1 MDKSFFCIATVFPT
15 QKMQMASHCGMH
27 VPQPNGASGVKSII
41 SHILAHGAKSS
52 AGRRSEGERDGTGT
66 RQQAA
71 RAVRPSEEAQGEAK
85 DKAATEGKRREPP
98 QAGGRGEWTRAS
110 QGLATATNIAGR
122 GSW

>member
-1 MDKSFFCIATVFPT
+1 MDESFFCNAAAFPN
-15 QKMQMASHCGMH
+15 QKVPMASHCGMH

-52 AGRRSEGERDGTGT
+52 AGRRGESERDSKGA
-66 RQQAA
+66 RHQAA
-71 RAVRPSEEAQGEAK
+71 RAGRLSKEAQGS
-85 DKAATEGKRREPP
+85 KAAAEGKRREPP
-98 QAGGRGEWTRAS
+98 PAGGGGEWTRAS